1 MSNQKQNYDLYQNTF
16 NKVHASDELVRKV
29 KLMTKENS
37 KTKIYALK
45 KVLCIAAAAVFL
57 FVASNVVAFAA
68 TGETWVEMITMKV
81 TYNGEKK
88 DIDIIKTTDEDG
100 NTRYVWH
107 DELKDKNGEVY
118 TYEFDL
124 GSDINAIQNIE
135 IVQFMPQLVEKDGRI
150 YVTEPLYKVNQDI
163 TEDFADGEAK
173 VELTM
178 GDEETHIL
186 TITGT
191 VENPSFDVD

>member
-100 NTRYVWH
+100 NRRYVWH